1 MQKMIDGVTVDLSK
15 MTLEEL
21 ENSRNITRDRI
32 SKTSLDDKQNL
43 AILSHILLILNHRI
57 LMKKLIEHK
66 YSGLSD

>member
-1 MQKMIDGVTVDLSK
+1 MQKIIDWATVDLSK
-15 MTLEEL
+15 MTLEDL

-57 LMKKLIEHK
+57 LMRKLIEHK

>member
-1 MQKMIDGVTVDLSK
+1 MIDGVTVDLSK

>member
-21 ENSRNITRDRI
+21 ENSRNITQDRI

>member
-1 MQKMIDGVTVDLSK
+1 MQKIIDWATVDLSK
-15 MTLEEL
+15 MTLEDL

-57 LMKKLIEHK
+57 LMRKLIEH
-66 YSGLSD
+66 D

>member
-43 AILSHILLILNHRI
+43 AILNHILLILDHRI

>member
-1 MQKMIDGVTVDLSK
+1 MQKIIDGATVDLSK
-15 MTLEEL
+15 MTLEDL
-21 ENSRNITRDRI
+21 ENSRNITRDII

-57 LMKKLIEHK
+57 LMRKLIEHK

>member
-1 MQKMIDGVTVDLSK
+1 MQKIIDGATVDLSK
-15 MTLEEL
+15 MTLEDL

-43 AILSHILLILNHRI
+43 AILSHILLIPNHRI
-57 LMKKLIEHK
+57 LMRKLIEHK

>member
-1 MQKMIDGVTVDLSK
+1 MQQMIDGATVDLSK
-15 MTLEEL
+15 MTLEDL
-21 ENSRNITRDRI
+21 ENLRNITRDGI

>member
-1 MQKMIDGVTVDLSK
+1 MIDGVTVDLSK

-43 AILSHILLILNHRI
+43 AILSHILLIFNHRI

>member
-1 MQKMIDGVTVDLSK
+1 MQKMIDGATVDLSK
-15 MTLEEL
+15 MTLEDL
-21 ENSRNITRDRI
+21 ENSRNITRDRL

-57 LMKKLIEHK
+57 LMRKLIEHK

>member
-43 AILSHILLILNHRI
+43 AILNHILLILNHRI

>member
-21 ENSRNITRDRI
+21 ENSRNITRGRI

>member
-1 MQKMIDGVTVDLSK
+1 MQKKLEGAIIDSTD
-15 MTLEEL
+15 MTLEDL

-57 LMKKLIEHK
+57 LMRKLIEHK

>member
-57 LMKKLIEHK
+57 LMNKLIKHK

>member
-43 AILSHILLILNHRI
+43 AILSHIILILNHRI

>member
-1 MQKMIDGVTVDLSK
+1 MQKIIDGATVDLSK
-15 MTLEEL
+15 MTLEDL

-57 LMKKLIEHK
+57 LMRKLIEHK

>member
-1 MQKMIDGVTVDLSK
+1 MQKIIDGATVDLSK
-15 MTLEEL
+15 MTLEDL

-57 LMKKLIEHK
+57 LIRKLIEHK

>member
-1 MQKMIDGVTVDLSK
+1 MQKMIDGATVDLTK
-15 MTLEEL
+15 MTLEDL

-57 LMKKLIEHK
+57 LMRKLIEHK

>member
-15 MTLEEL
+15 MTLEKL

>member
-1 MQKMIDGVTVDLSK
+1 MQKLITGVTVDLSK

-21 ENSRNITRDRI
+21 ENSRNITRDTI

-43 AILSHILLILNHRI
+43 AILSHILLTLNHRI
-57 LMKKLIEHK
+57 LMRKLIEHK

>member
-1 MQKMIDGVTVDLSK
+1 MQKMIDEATVDLSK
-15 MTLEEL
+15 MTLEDL

-43 AILSHILLILNHRI
+43 AILSHILLTLNHRI
-57 LMKKLIEHK
+57 LMRKLIEHK